1 MDIFTRIERI
11 KAASKNQPLIEQK
24 IKHIE
29 SRYAHNVFSSEFTMT
44 MDPEV
49 IEELDEIERSINST
63 DSKHISFLKDS
74 LIKQVQSLVRL
85 PLPQP
90 PNFNRDA
97 FNSFVSIESRD
108 IKNCILESDY
118 ISYLLNIMKLL
129 ENQRLDFL
137 GEPHKTIFTT
147 HLHHFQGILNN
158 MSSYKYLGEGDKE
171 VLETLVKRIR
181 NLDIQVEEL
190 EFFME
195 KYSPPID
202 CQDDKLTFQE
212 RDIEILQMIDDPSL
226 FHKVSEI
233 MGISKQDSDL
243 IFELLFLEK
252 QKTLILSKLSK
263 KLDYEYKR

>member
-24 IKHIE
+24 LKHIE

-49 IEELDEIERSINST
+49 IDELDEMERVINST
-63 DSKHISFLKDS
+63 DGKHVSFLKDS

-85 PLPQP
+85 PVPQP

-97 FNSFVSIESRD
+97 FNSFVSTESRD
-108 IKNCILESDY
+108 IKNCIIESED
-118 ISYLLNIMKLL
+118 IGYLLNIMKML
-129 ENQRLDFL
+129 ENQRLEFL

-147 HLHHFQGILNN
+147 NLLHFQGILSNV
-158 MSSYKYLGEGDKE
+158 SSYKHINEGDKE
-171 VLETLVKRIR
+171 ILETLVKRIR
-181 NLDIQVEEL
+181 NLEIQVDEL

-195 KYSPPID
+195 KYSTPMD
-202 CQDDKLTFQE
+202 CNDKAKFHE
-212 RDIEILQMIDDPSL
+212 RDIEILQMIEDSTF
-226 FHKVSEI
+226 FHKVSDI
-233 MGISKQDSDL
+233 MGISNQDSDL
-243 IFELLFLEK
+243 LFDLLLLEK

-263 KLDYEYKR
+263 KLEYTSKE